1 VVVPWKLLDSALVG
15 DGGELRLYQRGDEF
29 SIRIRGEE
37 LMNSRVYSRTDAL
50 SELGCA
56 RVRTRKKARVLI
68 GGLGMGYA
76 LATALANLER
86 DAEVVIAELMPA
98 VVEWNRSVFGHLAGH
113 PLRDK
118 RVTLLQADVAKALKE
133 HQNAYD
139 AILLDVDNGP
149 EGLTQTSNDWLYSRE
164 GLGCARA
171 ALRAKSTLGF
181 WSAGPNRGFV
191 RRLHGAGFKVEEIP
205 VTSRD
210 GGRGARHVLWLATQA
225 RS

>member
-1 VVVPWKLLDSALVG
+1 MIPWKLLDSALVG

-56 RVRTRKKARVLI
+56 RIRQRKKARVLI

-76 LATALANLER
+76 LATALANLDQ
-86 DAEVVIAELMPA
+86 DAEVVVAELMPA
-98 VVEWNRSVFGHLAGH
+98 VVTWQRSVLGHLAGH
-113 PLRDK
+113 PLREK
-118 RVTLLQADVAKALKE
+118 RVTLLQADVAKVLKE

-149 EGLTQTSNDWLYSRE
+149 EGLTQTSNDWLYGRA
-164 GLGCARA
+164 GLACARA
-171 ALRAKSTLGF
+171 ALRPKSILGF
-181 WSAGPNRGFV
+181 WSAGPNRAFV
-191 RRLHGAGFKVEEIP
+191 RRLQAAGFKVDEIP

-210 GGRGARHVLWLATQA
+210 HGRGARHTLWLATQA
-225 RS
+225 GR